1 MSTLPTRVRLGECSR
16 RFLLSVLAVLAA
28 GGLAGCEVKKT
39 VPPPLPPAEVLVTT
53 VVQRDVPIYT
63 EWIGTL
69 DGYVN
74 ASIRA
79 QVTGYILRQAYK
91 DGDLVHRG
99 DLLFEI
105 DPRVFQATLDQKIAE
120 EVKSALDV
128 ARLSPLAKESA
139 VTQTELD
146 NAVQQNLAD
155 KADVESARL
164 NLEFTKI
171 MAPIDG
177 IAGIANVQ
185 VGDLVG
191 AGSAD
196 ALTTV
201 STMDP
206 IKVNFNASEQ
216 EYLRYTRH
224 LWDAGSVR
232 VVSLPKAGGRDLDLV
247 LANGSAYPRKGHFF
261 SADRQVNIGTG
272 TLRLTGVFPNPGNVL
287 RPGQYALVRAEME
300 MRKGALL
307 VPQRAVMDMQGLSLV
322 TVVGPDNKAE
332 SRPVQTAER
341 VDSQWII
348 TGGLKAGETI
358 VVQGYAKN
366 GATVS
371 PKPWTDAGKA
381 AAPTAKPAP
390 AAPKTAAGAGQP
402 LPAPEAR

>member
-1 MSTLPTRVRLGECSR
+1 MSTSPVRVRR
-16 RFLLSVLAVLAA
+16 RNFQCRLALPVLAVLVAA
-28 GGLAGCEVKKT
+28 ALPGCDLKKT
-39 VPPPLPPAEVLVTT
+39 APPPLSPAEVLVTT
-53 VVQRDVPIYT
+53 VVQRDVPICA

-91 DGDLVHRG
+91 DGDLVHQG

-105 DPRVFQATLDQKIAE
+105 DPRVFQATLDQKVAE
-120 EVKSALDV
+120 EVKSALNV
-128 ARLSPLAKESA
+128 GRLAPLAKESA

-171 MAPIDG
+171 ISPIDG

-191 AGSAD
+191 SGSAN

-206 IKVNFNASEQ
+206 IKVNFNVSEQ
-216 EYLRYTRH
+216 EYLRYTKH
-224 LWDAGSVR
+224 LWDKGSVQ
-232 VVSLPKAGGRDLDLV
+232 VVTAPKVGGRDLELV
-247 LANGSAYPRKGHFF
+247 LANGSVYPRKGHFF
-261 SADRQVNIGTG
+261 SVDRQVNIGTG
-272 TLRLTGVFPNPGNVL
+272 TLRLTGVFPNPGNIL

-307 VPQRAVMDMQGLSLV
+307 VPQRAVTDMQGMSLV

-341 VDSQWII
+341 VGSLWVI

-358 VVQGYAKN
+358 VVQGYVKN
-366 GATVS
+366 GATVA
-371 PKPWTDAGKA
+371 PKPWTDSGKTA
-381 AAPTAKPAP
+381 AA
-390 AAPKTAAGAGQP
+390 AAPKTAAAAGQP
-402 LPAPEAR
+402 LAAPEAK

>member
-1 MSTLPTRVRLGECSR
+1 MSTSPARVCLGNFSCRLPLP
-16 RFLLSVLAVLAA
+16 VLAVLAA
-28 GGLAGCEVKKT
+28 GGLAGCEVKKAAPPP
-39 VPPPLPPAEVLVTT
+39 VPPTEVLVTT
-53 VVQRDVPIYT
+53 VVQRDVPICS

-79 QVTGYILRQAYK
+79 QVTGYIMRQAYK
-91 DGDLVHRG
+91 DGDLVHQG
-99 DLLFEI
+99 DLLFQI
-105 DPRVFQATLDQKIAE
+105 DPRLFQATLDQKVAE

-128 ARLSPLAKESA
+128 GRLAPLAKESA

-155 KADVESARL
+155 KAAVESARL

-171 MAPIDG
+171 IAPIDG
-177 IAGIANVQ
+177 VAGIANVQ

-191 AGSAD
+191 TASPNP
-196 ALTTV
+196 LTTV

-206 IKVNFNASEQ
+206 IKVDFNVSEQ
-216 EYLRYTRH
+216 EYLRYTKH
-224 LWDAGSVR
+224 LWNNEDATGAVR
-232 VVSLPKAGGRDLDLV
+232 AKVVGRGMDLI
-247 LANGSAYPRKGHFF
+247 LANGAVYPRKGRFF

-272 TLRLTGVFPNPGNVL
+272 TLRLTGIFPNPGNIL

-300 MRKGALL
+300 TRKGALL
-307 VPQRAVMDMQGLSLV
+307 VPQRAVMDMQGMSLV
-322 TVVGPDNKAE
+322 TVVGPDNQAE

-341 VDSQWII
+341 VGSQWIV
-348 TGGLKAGETI
+348 TQGLKAGETI
-358 VVQGYAKN
+358 VVQGDVKN

-371 PKPWTDAGKA
+371 PKPWTDAGPA
-381 AAPTAKPAP
+381 AATTVKLEP

-402 LPAPEAR
+402 LPAAEAK